1 MNLTENEFLQ
11 AEIKD
16 FQLTIDNP
24 DFVALAQEVAEY
36 CKKFKPESILDFGC
50 GTGVYSEIFRKEG
63 FNIIGQDIFKS
74 HRDYCK
80 ENYPL
85 LKVYQKPRQ
94 ADLMLW
100 IEVAEH
106 MTDQEISKALEVVLP
121 RIILFSS
128 TPNKTEFDEDWGH
141 INIKTEKDWI
151 AMFKELGYKLI
162 EKPKTPTL
170 WALTFQKI

>member
-11 AEIKD
+11 AEIND
-16 FQLTIDNP
+16 FQLTMQNT

-36 CKKFKPESILDFGC
+36 CKKFEPESVLDFGC
-50 GTGVYSEIFRKEG
+50 GTGVYSEVLRQEG

-106 MTDQEISKALEVVLP
+106 MTDQEITKALEVVKP
-121 RIILFSS
+121 RVILFSS
-128 TPNKTEFDEDWGH
+128 VPWTTDFDADWGH

>member
-1 MNLTENEFLQ
+1 MNLTEKEFLE
-11 AEIKD
+11 AEIND
-16 FQLTIDNP
+16 FQLTMDNP
-24 DFVALAQEVAEY
+24 DFVALAKKVADY
-36 CKKFKPESILDFGC
+36 CKKFKPESVLDYGC
-50 GTGVYSEIFRKEG
+50 GTGVYSEVLRLEG

-85 LKVYQKPRQ
+85 LKVFQKPRQ

-106 MTDQEISKALEVVLP
+106 MTDLEISKALEIVKP
-121 RIILFSS
+121 RVIVFSS
-128 TPNKTEFDEDWGH
+128 TPEKTAFDADWGH
-141 INIKTEKDWI
+141 INIKSETQWMS
-151 AMFKELGYKLI
+151 MFRSFGYKMI

>member
-1 MNLTENEFLQ
+1 MNLTEDQFLE
-11 AEIKD
+11 AELIN
-16 FQLTIDNP
+16 FQLTMDNP
-24 DFVALAQEVAEY
+24 DFVALAQEVSDY
-36 CKKFKPESILDFGC
+36 CKKFKPESVLDFGC
-50 GTGVYSEIFRKEG
+50 GTGVYSEIFRREG
-63 FNIIGQDIFKS
+63 YNITAQDKFKS

-80 ENYPL
+80 EKHPL
-85 LKVYQKPRQ
+85 LKVYQKPRE

-106 MTDQEISKALEVVLP
+106 MTDQEISKALEVVMP

>member
-1 MNLTENEFLQ
+1 MKLTDKEFLEFELNDLNLTM
-11 AEIKD
+11 
-16 FQLTIDNP
+16 DNP
-24 DFVALAQEVAEY
+24 NFVALAKSVADY
-36 CKKFKPESILDFGC
+36 CKKFKPESVLDYGC
-50 GTGVYSEIFRKEG
+50 GTGVYSEVLRQEG

-85 LKVYQKPRQ
+85 LKVYLKPKE

-106 MTDQEISKALEVVLP
+106 MTDQEITKALEAVKP

-128 TPNKTEFDEDWGH
+128 TPHKTDFDETWGH
-141 INIKTEKDWI
+141 INIKSDTQWVS
-151 AMFKELGYKLI
+151 MFRSFGYKLI

-170 WALTFQKI
+170 WTLAFQKI

>member
-11 AEIKD
+11 AEIND
-16 FQLTIDNP
+16 FQLTINNP
-24 DFVALAQEVAEY
+24 DFVALAKEVADY
-36 CKKFKPESILDFGC
+36 CKKFNPESVLDFGC
-50 GTGVYSEIFRKEG
+50 GTGVYSEVLRQEG

-85 LKVYQKPRQ
+85 LKVYQKPKE

-106 MTDQEISKALEVVLP
+106 MTDQEISKALQAVKP
-121 RIILFSS
+121 RVILFSS
-128 TPNKTEFDEDWGH
+128 TANKTDFDEAWGH
-141 INIKTEKDWI
+141 INIKSEKEWI
-151 AMFKELGYKLI
+151 DMFKGFGFKLI

>member
-1 MNLTENEFLQ
+1 MNLTEKEFLE
-11 AEIKD
+11 AEIND
-16 FQLTIDNP
+16 FQLTMDNT
-24 DFVALAQEVAEY
+24 DFVALAKKVADY
-36 CKKFKPESILDFGC
+36 CKKFKPESILDYGC
-50 GTGVYSEIFRKEG
+50 GTGVYSEVLRLEG
-63 FNIIGQDIFKS
+63 FNIIGQDVFKS

-106 MTDQEISKALEVVLP
+106 MTDQEISKALEIVKP
-121 RIILFSS
+121 RIIVFSS
-128 TPNKTEFDEDWGH
+128 TPEKTAFDSDWGH
-141 INIKTEKDWI
+141 INIKSETQWMS
-151 AMFKELGYKLI
+151 MFRSFGYKMI

>member
-1 MNLTENEFLQ
+1 MKLTDKEFLEVELNELNLTMHN
-11 AEIKD
+11 A
-16 FQLTIDNP
+16 
-24 DFVALAQEVAEY
+24 DFVALAKSVANY
-36 CKKFKPESILDFGC
+36 CKKFKPESVLDYGC
-50 GTGVYSEIFRKEG
+50 GTGVYSEVLRQEG

-85 LKVYQKPRQ
+85 LKVYLKPKE

-106 MTDQEISKALEVVLP
+106 MTDQEITKALEVVKP

-128 TPNKTEFDEDWGH
+128 TPHKTEFDKTWGH
-141 INIKTEKDWI
+141 INIKSDTQWVS
-151 AMFKELGYKLI
+151 MFRSFGYKLI

-170 WALTFQKI
+170 WTLAFQKI